1 MYVWLDSN
9 GKLNVA
15 LSQSLAPSNAIFIDT
30 SAYNSVPPVD
40 ALVSISNGQIVV
52 NSTSQVL
59 QNLKQ
64 LALQQL
70 SQSTM
75 SYIYQYYPDWKQRS
89 DMSDL
94 TNGEAYL
101 TYAGLNP
108 TQVRQTITQQV
119 LSGASYTQALSTLSQ
134 TFNSNT
140 NPTIGYW
147 LEQLLNVGY
156 RQDFVFKVKQQYYS
170 ISQQLSSATALPL
183 PSYTISVPPPN
194 IP

>member
-1 MYVWLDSN
+1 MKVWAYLNSN
-9 GKLNVA
+9 GVLCCA
-15 LSQSLAPSNAIFIDT
+15 LTPSAVPQGVNTTELDINSLDDVIYDGT
-30 SAYNSVPPVD
+30 
-40 ALVSISNGQIVV
+40 QIRVK
-52 NSTSQVL
+52 TQAELL
-59 QNLKQ
+59 QEAQQK
-64 LALQQL
+64 ALQQL

-89 DMSDL
+89 DISDL

-108 TQVRQTITQQV
+108 TQVRQTITQQI
-119 LSGASYTQALSTLSQ
+119 LSGASYTQALSTLNQ

-147 LEQLLNVGY
+147 LEQLLNVAY

-170 ISQQLSSATALPL
+170 ISQQISSATALPL